1 MNRRHFLQTSAAVLA
16 AAAGCNSTSASSR
29 VVLYCA
35 QDRVFAESVLA
46 EFTQRTK
53 LDVAPKYDTEADK
66 SVSLY
71 EELIR
76 EKDRP
81 RCDVH
86 WNNEI
91 LATIR
96 LRRAGLLEPCSSP
109 SAAPYP
115 DWSKAPDHTWQAFAS
130 RARVLL
136 VNMKLVP
143 EVERPKSLLELT
155 QPKWKGKVAMAK
167 PLFGTTATQAACLF
181 EAMGPE
187 RAEQFYKNLAAN
199 GVQIVPGNKQAA
211 EAVSHGEVA
220 IGVTDTDDAME
231 EKEGGQPVDIIF
243 PDREKNSDFPR
254 MGTLYIPNTLALIR
268 GAPNA
273 DGGKKLIDFLLSAE
287 VEQKLAD
294 NASHQI
300 PLNPQVKA
308 KLPEVI
314 VAPSQVHVM
323 DVDFEKA
330 ADMWE
335 RSQTF
340 LRNLFAR

>member
-1 MNRRHFLQTSAAVLA
+1 VNRRHFLRTSAAVLA
-16 AAAGCNSTSASSR
+16 ASAGCTSSPSGR

-35 QDRVFAESVLA
+35 QDREFAESVLA

-53 LDVAPKYDTEADK
+53 LDVAPKFDTEADK

-96 LRRAGLLEPCSSP
+96 LRRAGVLEPYASP

-115 DWSKAPDHTWQAFAS
+115 EWSKAPDHTWQAFAS
-130 RARVLL
+130 RARILL
-136 VNMKLVP
+136 VNTKLVP
-143 EVERPKSLLELT
+143 EAERPKSLLDLT
-155 QPKWKGKVAMAK
+155 QPRWKGKVAMAK
-167 PLFGTTATQAACLF
+167 PLFGTTATQAACHF
-181 EAMGPE
+181 EALGPE
-187 RAEQFYKNLAAN
+187 RAEQFYKDLAAN
-199 GVQIVPGNKQAA
+199 GVHIVPGNKQAA

-220 IGVTDTDDAME
+220 IGMTDTDDAME

-243 PDREKNSDFPR
+243 PDREKNPEYPR
-254 MGTLYIPNTLALIR
+254 LGTLYIPNTLALIR

-273 DGGKKLIDFLLSAE
+273 EGGKKLIDFLLSAE
-287 VEQKLAD
+287 VETKLAE

-314 VAPSQVHVM
+314 RTPATIQVM
-323 DVDFEKA
+323 DVGFEKA

>member
-1 MNRRHFLQTSAAVLA
+1 LA
-16 AAAGCNSTSASSR
+16 AAAGCNSSSNR

-35 QDRVFAESVLA
+35 QDREFAESVLA
-46 EFTQRTK
+46 EFTLRMK

-71 EELIR
+71 LELIR
-76 EKDRP
+76 EKERP

-96 LRRAGLLEPCSSP
+96 LQRAGVLDGYVSP

-115 DWSKAPDHTWQAFAS
+115 QWSKEPRGMWQAFAS
-130 RARVLL
+130 RARILL
-136 VNMKLVP
+136 VNTKLVP
-143 EVERPKSLLELT
+143 EAERPKSLLDLT
-155 QPKWKGKVAMAK
+155 QPRWKGKVAMAK

-181 EAMGPE
+181 EALGPE
-187 RAEQFYKNLAAN
+187 RAEQFFKDLAAN
-199 GVQIVPGNKQAA
+199 SVHIVPGNKQAA

-220 IGVTDTDDAME
+220 IGMTDTDDAME
-231 EKEGGQPVDIIF
+231 EKESGQAVEIIF
-243 PDREKNSDFPR
+243 PDREKNQESPR

-273 DGGKKLIDFLLSAE
+273 DGGKKFIDFLLSAE
-287 VEQKLAD
+287 VETKLAE

-314 VAPSQVHVM
+314 LTPSQVHVM

>member
-1 MNRRHFLQTSAAVLA
+1 MNRRRFLLTSAGMFATVT
-16 AAAGCNSTSASSR
+16 GCKSSPSR

-35 QDRVFAESVLA
+35 QDREFAESILA
-46 EFTQRTK
+46 DFTQQTK
-53 LDVAPKYDTEADK
+53 LAVAPKYDTEADK

-96 LRRAGLLEPCSSP
+96 LRRQGLLEAYAPP
-109 SAAPYP
+109 SAATFPA
-115 DWSKAPDHTWQAFAS
+115 WSKASDQTWQAFAS

-136 VNMKLVP
+136 VNTKLVP
-143 EVERPKSLLELT
+143 AAERPKSLLDLI
-155 QPKWKGKVAMAK
+155 QPRWKGKVAMAK

-181 EAMGPE
+181 EALGPE
-187 RAEQFYKNLAAN
+187 RAEQFYKDLAAN
-199 GVQIVPGNKQAA
+199 AVHIVPGNKQSA

-220 IGVTDTDDAME
+220 IGMTDTDDAME
-231 EKEGGQPVDIIF
+231 EKESGQLVEIIF
-243 PDREKNSDFPR
+243 PDREKNPEHPR
-254 MGTLYIPNTLALIR
+254 LGTLFIPNTVALIR
-268 GAPNA
+268 GAPNL
-273 DGGKKLIDFLLSAE
+273 DGGRKLIDFLLSVE
-287 VEQKLAD
+287 VEAKLAE

-308 KLPEVI
+308 NLPESI
-314 VAPSQVHVM
+314 LTPKDVHVM

-330 ADMWE
+330 ADRWE
-335 RSQTF
+335 HSQTF
-340 LRNLFAR
+340 LRNVFAR

>member
-1 MNRRHFLQTSAAVLA
+1 MNRRRFLHTSAALLA
-16 AAAGCNSTSASSR
+16 AAAGCNSSSNR

-35 QDRVFAESVLA
+35 QDREFAESVLA
-46 EFTQRTK
+46 EFTLRMK

-71 EELIR
+71 LELIR
-76 EKDRP
+76 EKERP

-96 LRRAGLLEPCSSP
+96 LQRAGVLDGYVSP

-115 DWSKAPDHTWQAFAS
+115 QWSKEPRGMWQAFAS
-130 RARVLL
+130 RARILL
-136 VNMKLVP
+136 VNTKLVP
-143 EVERPKSLLELT
+143 EAERPKSLLDLT
-155 QPKWKGKVAMAK
+155 QPRWKGKVAMAK

-181 EAMGPE
+181 EALGPE
-187 RAEQFYKNLAAN
+187 RAEQFFKDLAAN
-199 GVQIVPGNKQAA
+199 SVHIVPGNKQAA

-220 IGVTDTDDAME
+220 IGMTDTDDAME
-231 EKEGGQPVDIIF
+231 EKESGQAVEIIF
-243 PDREKNSDFPR
+243 PDREKNQESPR

-273 DGGKKLIDFLLSAE
+273 DGGKKFIDFLLSAE
-287 VEQKLAD
+287 VETKLAE

-314 VAPSQVHVM
+314 LTPSQVHVM